1 MFHGYILR
9 EDSNFFQRWFFLPCF
24 FFCLFVCWDT
34 FFLNVRVGCFWRS
47 TRNRS
52 SFSNTF
58 LHCPQWSWMDPC
70 QANLGQLL
78 ALDQVPEITGPA
90 HFLWAK
96 VSSPWSQN
104 TDLESV
110 TRLSW
115 PSHYPENIFFV
126 VVLVGDCTSTG
137 F

>member
-9 EDSNFFQRWFFLPCF
+9 EDSNFSRGGFSFLV
-24 FFCLFVCWDT
+24 FCLFLCWDT
-34 FFLNVRVGCFWRS
+34 FSLHVRVGCFWRS

-58 LHCPQWSWMDPC
+58 LHCPQWSRMDPC

-90 HFLWAK
+90 HFLWVK
-96 VSSPWSQN
+96 VISPWSQN

-110 TRLSW
+110 TKLSW
-115 PSHYPENIFFV
+115 PSHDPENIFFFFFV
-126 VVLVGDCTSTG
+126 EDCTAMG
-137 F
+137 LKN